1 MRFLYHIAIKGYGAV
16 LSIASWFNPKAKLW
30 IDGRKNWQKKLAVAL
45 ENANNKKRIWIHCAS
60 VGEFEQGRPVIE
72 QIKAEYPEAHI
83 TLSFFS
89 PSGFELR
96 KDYNKADLVCYLPLD
111 TPKNAKKWVK
121 TLKPDLALFV
131 KYEFWPNML
140 LALQKQEIPTLY
152 FSSIFRENQHFFKWY
167 GSWFKKILQNIPF
180 IFVQQQKSID
190 LLNSIGIKNCAIA
203 GDTRFD
209 RVCSIANNI
218 KPISFIEAFITNEI
232 TLIAGSTWPEDE
244 KLLANLMLQHKNV
257 KLIIAPH
264 EIDTA
269 HINQIEKRFGKQA
282 MRYSKVTIES
292 LKHSSVLIIDN
303 IGMLSSLYQYA
314 DITYIGGG
322 FGKGIHNTLEAAVY
336 GSPILFGPNYSKFQ
350 EALDLISYRAAFSI
364 KNYVELQSKFEIL
377 LNNDKRNLAG
387 KAAKMYVS
395 NNTGGALKVMDW
407 INTNLHAESA
417 N

>member
-1 MRFLYHIAIKGYGAV
+1 MRFFYPIVIYFYGLILKAV
-16 LSIASWFNPKAKLW
+16 SWFNPKAKLW
-30 IDGRKNWQKKLAVAL
+30 VDGRKKWREKLQATLPAIK
-45 ENANNKKRIWIHCAS
+45 NNQRIWIHCAS

-72 QIKAEYPEAHI
+72 QIKNTYPEAFI
-83 TLSFFS
+83 VLSFFS

-96 KDYNKADLVCYLPLD
+96 KNFDKADLVCYLPLD
-111 TPKNAKKWVK
+111 TKKNAQDWIEIIQ
-121 TLKPDLALFV
+121 PDIALFV

-152 FSSIFRENQHFFKWY
+152 FSSIFRENQHFFSWY

-209 RVCSIANNI
+209 RVSSIANQI
-218 KPISFIEAFITNEI
+218 KPIPFIEAFINNEI
-232 TLIAGSTWPEDE
+232 TLIAGSTWSEDE
-244 KLLANLMLQHKNV
+244 KLLVALSQKHSNI

-264 EIDTA
+264 EIDLN
-269 HINQIEKRFGKQA
+269 HIRQIEKRFGNKA
-282 MRYSKVTIES
+282 ICYSKATIES

-322 FGKGIHNTLEAAVY
+322 FGKGIHNTLETAVY
-336 GSPILFGPNYSKFQ
+336 GSPIIFGPKYSKFQ
-350 EALDLISYRAAFSI
+350 EALDLLHLKAAFSVD
-364 KNYVELQSKFEIL
+364 NYQGLLQAFENL
-377 LNNDKRNLAG
+377 LDINNRETASL
-387 KAAKMYVS
+387 AAKNYVS
-395 NNTGGALKVMDW
+395 NNTGGTEKVMDW
-407 INTNLHAESA
+407 INTELSA
-417 N
+417 KPIN